1 MKKQIVCLG
10 PKGSYGHCVAEW
22 VNERHFCNEADIV
35 FVSGNKE
42 VLCRVDD
49 GPEYRRVG
57 VVPIYN
63 STNIQ
68 SIVPEVMRFF
78 LSRDNQAT
86 EYLLGRHPIRQ
97 RLQVTDRI
105 SLRVHHQLLVLE
117 PNVSMGEIR
126 TVKSHPQGLGQCAY
140 NLTQL
145 GDIAL
150 ESVLSTSGAA
160 KMVAEAGDRS
170 MAAISSSFC
179 ARLYNLHTLK
189 KDFEDDTQGNYTHFY
204 LVEKMRGNRLIRGSS
219 KVVIL
224 LWPKQNK
231 PGVLHKITEPMDS
244 AGINMT
250 YQTTIL
256 TGGGVDGEIVFFME
270 IEIHKNPLVM
280 DAVLILLAEM
290 SKKMVVLGSFTRED
304 VIDD

>member
-22 VNERHFCNEADIV
+22 VNERHFRNDADII
-35 FVSGNKE
+35 FVGSNEE
-42 VLCRVDD
+42 VLYQLDN
-49 GPEYRRVG
+49 GPEYRMVG

-68 SIVPEVMRFF
+68 SIVPEVMKFF
-78 LSRDNQAT
+78 LDRDDQAT
-86 EYLLGRHPIRQ
+86 EYLSGRNPIRQ
-97 RLQVTDRI
+97 RLQVTNRV
-105 SLRVHHQLLVLE
+105 SLRVHHHLLVLD
-117 PNVSMGEIR
+117 PDVSMEEIK
-126 TVKSHPQGLGQCAY
+126 TVISHPQGLGQCAH
-140 NLTQL
+140 NLKEL

-150 ESVLSTSGAA
+150 ESVPSTSGAA
-160 KMVAEAGDRS
+160 KIVAEAGDRS

-179 ARLYNLHTLK
+179 ARLYNLHVLK
-189 KDFEDDTQGNYTHFY
+189 KNFEDDTQGNYTHFY
-204 LVEKMRGNRLIRGSS
+204 LVEKMRGNKHIRRDS
-219 KVVIL
+219 KVVVL

-244 AGINMT
+244 AGINMA
-250 YQTTIL
+250 YQTTIA

-270 IEIHKNPLVM
+270 IEIHKNSLVM

-290 SKKMVVLGSFTRED
+290 SKGIGALGACASED
-304 VIDD
+304 IVEE